1 MDDTPDN
8 PISEIQAKL
17 DKLQK
22 GIIDGDD
29 LKMKE
34 IIKSVVPTFIEKEE
48 ANKNFD
54 GKEVK

>member
-1 MDDTPDN
+1 MSLSLVEDMLTKLKEG
-8 PISEIQAKL
+8 IEI
-17 DKLQK
+17 
-22 GIIDGDD
+22 GDD
-29 LKMKE
+29 SNMRN